1 MGNVTISREEY
12 DSLICLKDRVQTL
25 KNMVVQ
31 AELTNWEQLL
41 LLLGDMDMYM
51 EYCRNKEA

>member
-51 EYCRNKEA
+51 EYCRNKEV